1 MIEIRFHGRGGQG
14 TVVASKVLADALAK
28 EGNFVQAYPE
38 FGVERRG
45 APVFSFIRIDNKQ
58 IYDKSRIYNPDHV
71 IVVDPTLVEAIDIT
85 EGLKEGGVIIINS
98 EKNPASFKFPAKFKV
113 ATINATGIAVKHK
126 LGTLAAPIVNTAIIG
141 AVIKVLGLTKLES
154 LLQAI
159 REGVPIRP
167 EDNVAAAKEAMKQPR
182 RPCNLGTSSE
192 VPPFKGWHFGERPH
206 F

>member
-45 APVFSFIRIDNKQ
+45 APVFSFIRIDNKT
-58 IYDKSRIYNPDHV
+58 IYDKSRIYTPDHV

-126 LGTLAAPIVNTAIIG
+126 LGTLASPIVNTAIVG
-141 AVIKVLGLTKLES
+141 AVVKILGLTRLES

-159 REGVPIRP
+159 KEGVPIRP
-167 EDNVAAAKEAMKQPR
+167 EDNMAAAEEAY
-182 RPCNLGTSSE
+182 TSAA
-192 VPPFKGWHFGERPH
+192 KLI
-206 F
+206 